1 MKEKKKTAIIIT
13 VIALVACV
21 CGGSVFAYNVKEDK
35 ETAKSLADIATVIE
49 TGQIS
54 ELTKT
59 ELVKFEQA
67 RSDVEKKLEVEKK
80 AAEAKK
86 KAEAE
91 AAKKKAAK
99 EAAAKEAARKQAIAS
114 AKQGSSNS
122 GSSSR
127 STTSGKQYSS
137 KKSSSASSSKASGS
151 KKSTKTKQGSSA
163 LDDLKPG
170 YYPTKNEKYE
180 GYIDGDSGNT
190 AYSGEW

>member
-1 MKEKKKTAIIIT
+1 MKEKKKTAIIIG
-13 VIALVACV
+13 VIALAACV

-35 ETAKSLADIATVIE
+35 EAAKSLADIATVIE

-59 ELVKFEQA
+59 ELAKFEQTRA
-67 RSDVEKKLEVEKK
+67 EVEKKLEAEKK

-91 AAKKKAAK
+91 AAKKKAA
-99 EAAAKEAARKQAIAS
+99 EEAARKQAIAS

-122 GSSSR
+122 GSSSG

-151 KKSTKTKQGSSA
+151 KKSTKTNQGSSA
-163 LDDLKPG
+163 SDDLKPG